1 MQSKALTFNEKIIEY
16 IRDRELN
23 SFTVLEL
30 RDTYQKDAPELT
42 ADQAYKA
49 VYKAIWQMHG
59 QGVFE
64 KVTIESQKSAI
75 YRLSPDAENIL
86 QTLFSTRKPKNR
98 RENKVIEKQI
108 SHSNPSLTDD
118 FVEQMTAELPLL
130 ESEMLAKKAEAQEYQ
145 RFLIKLPNHKDML
158 MRKFNEANAEGIKLL
173 GRITAIQRVLSEF
186 R

>member
-16 IRDRELN
+16 IRERELN
-23 SFTVLEL
+23 SFTVVEL
-30 RDTYQKDAPELT
+30 RDVYQKDAPDLT

-64 KVTIESQKSAI
+64 KVIGESQKSAI
-75 YRLSPDAENIL
+75 YRFSPDAENIL
-86 QTLFSTRKPKNR
+86 QTLFSTCKPKGR
-98 RENKVIEKQI
+98 RENKVIKKQI
-108 SHSNPSLTDD
+108 SHSPLSPTDD

-158 MRKFNEANAEGIKLL
+158 MRKFNEANAEGLKLL